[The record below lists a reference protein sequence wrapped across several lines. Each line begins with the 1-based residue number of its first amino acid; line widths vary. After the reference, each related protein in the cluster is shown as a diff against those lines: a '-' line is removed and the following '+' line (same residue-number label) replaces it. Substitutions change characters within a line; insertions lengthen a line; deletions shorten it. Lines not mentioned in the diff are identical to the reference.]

1 MAFPLLATERRLQQ
15 QGRRRG
21 FKNQGVEEGE
31 KKGGG
36 EKEETGEGRIWSHH
50 LTPEIALDPGAH
62 LHTTTATLLDTRPHC
77 APAKI
82 SPTIRG
88 FSLECHACLLIISM
102 CTLKVRRRIPFKR
115 VPCNIFLTFTRFQYS
130 APIFRES
137 LVTFLFLLC
146 T

>member
-62 LHTTTATLLDTRPHC
+62 LHTTQQLP
-77 APAKI
+77 
-82 SPTIRG
+82 
-88 FSLECHACLLIISM
+88 CLILVL
-102 CTLKVRRRIPFKR
+102 TVHLPR
-115 VPCNIFLTFTRFQYS
+115 FLPPS
-130 APIFRES
+130 AD
-137 LVTFLFLLC
+137 FLLNVMLVF
-146 T
+146 